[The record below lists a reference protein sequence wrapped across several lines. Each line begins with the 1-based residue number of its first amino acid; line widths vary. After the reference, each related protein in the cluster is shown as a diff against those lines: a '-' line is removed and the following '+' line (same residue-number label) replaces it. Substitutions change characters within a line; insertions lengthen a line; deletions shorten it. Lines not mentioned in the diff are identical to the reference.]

1 MLQQKRVVFRLWER
15 TRHRL
20 EYKHLQMNR
29 RRARGG
35 GGGGGGGGE
44 REGSDKTESV
54 RLDWRDLVSILVYLD
69 GQDKG

>member
-1 MLQQKRVVFRLWER
+1 MGENKAQ
-15 TRHRL
+15 
-20 EYKHLQMNR
+20 
-29 RRARGG
+29 ARIQTFADEQEKSQRG